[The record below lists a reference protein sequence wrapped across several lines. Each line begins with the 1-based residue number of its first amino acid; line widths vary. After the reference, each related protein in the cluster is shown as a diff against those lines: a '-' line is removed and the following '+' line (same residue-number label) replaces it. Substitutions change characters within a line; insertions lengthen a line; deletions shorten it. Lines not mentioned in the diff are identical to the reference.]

1 MHYQRI
7 PCNTM
12 QYHAI
17 PCNTMQYHA
26 IPCSNMQYPASPWNT
41 MQIHAIPCNT
51 KQCHAIPCNTMQYHA
66 IPCNTMQYHACLL
79 SADGAYHCPV
89 GSIWPFFCYTYPLQS
104 ASEFGNRTICHQKN
118 LSMVPAQILPGSLSW
133 PRPSSSSWTTQ
144 PHRLQG
150 SEKDFWRSQPILSY
164 FYYWLRL
171 VKQRGSLHTLSLW
184 SPCNW
189 YKLHTNNTHR
199 RHQIFAFFTTNL
211 FQYCVF

>member
-89 GSIWPFFCYTYPLQS
+89 GSIWPFFET
-104 ASEFGNRTICHQKN
+104 
-118 LSMVPAQILPGSLSW
+118 
-133 PRPSSSSWTTQ
+133 WTHGAGT
-144 PHRLQG
+144 
-150 SEKDFWRSQPILSY
+150 
-164 FYYWLRL
+164 
-171 VKQRGSLHTLSLW
+171 
-184 SPCNW
+184 
-189 YKLHTNNTHR
+189 KLN
-199 RHQIFAFFTTNL
+199 TNL
-211 FQYCVF
+211 LIRLLHWERGPQQVLVLGCRQPPFPKRENDETEQRHKHVNIRHILWQKFVTFSSKSIASIK

>member
-66 IPCNTMQYHACLL
+66 IPCNIIHYHAIACNTIQYHACLIT
-79 SADGAYHCPV
+79 ADGAYHCPV
-89 GSIWPFFCYTYPLQS
+89 GSIWLFFIHSPLQGRI
-104 ASEFGNRTICHQKN
+104 FLHWDGWFHGNSDPQRDNQFAC
-118 LSMVPAQILPGSLSW
+118 
-133 PRPSSSSWTTQ
+133 SS
-144 PHRLQG
+144 RGLQG
-150 SEKDFWRSQPILSY
+150 ILYSNFVSVFCKLLYRRMDNFAVLNFFRRLFSRPLPNLTPQGWLWEKQ
-164 FYYWLRL
+164 
-171 VKQRGSLHTLSLW
+171 
-184 SPCNW
+184 N
-189 YKLHTNNTHR
+189 
-199 RHQIFAFFTTNL
+199 
-211 FQYCVF
+211 

>member
-89 GSIWPFFCYTYPLQS
+89 GSIWLFFQYKYRILNEFTLSVNEITEKVRKLLITYTSVELF
-104 ASEFGNRTICHQKN
+104 SENIT
-118 LSMVPAQILPGSLSW
+118 LPGKKFRDRNSRDKYQLC
-133 PRPSSSSWTTQ
+133 
-144 PHRLQG
+144 LC
-150 SEKDFWRSQPILSY
+150 LM
-164 FYYWLRL
+164 
-171 VKQRGSLHTLSLW
+171 
-184 SPCNW
+184 
-189 YKLHTNNTHR
+189 
-199 RHQIFAFFTTNL
+199 
-211 FQYCVF
+211 